1 MEPENDRKRE
11 LLPGCIFN
19 DFGAIWDPP
28 KRPKI
33 DQNGRGTLGDSVF
46 VVDCVAF
53 LDRDQIFIDFDP
65 IWTPLGSIF
74 DDGFRWLGP
83 FSSPNAARSPQ

>member
-1 MEPENDRKRE
+1 METEQDRKMEPLPE
-11 LLPGCIFN
+11 LILD
-19 DFGAIWDPP
+19 DFVAIWAPP
-28 KRPKI
+28 KRSKI
-33 DQNGRGTLGDSVF
+33 DKNGRGTLAHSVF

-53 LDRDQIFIDFDP
+53 LDRDQIFFDLDP
-65 IWTPLGSIF
+65 IWTTLGSIF